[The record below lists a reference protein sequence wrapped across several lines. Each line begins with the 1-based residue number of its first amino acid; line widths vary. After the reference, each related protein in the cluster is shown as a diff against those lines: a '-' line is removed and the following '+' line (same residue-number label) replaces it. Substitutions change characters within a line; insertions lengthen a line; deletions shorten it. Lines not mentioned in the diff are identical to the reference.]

1 MTKYLL
7 AGAAAAALTL
17 GAGYAAAQDF
27 KVTLSGEAKFQAS
40 FAGQKKDSGTRATDF
55 RSRFRFDV
63 NPEAKGLNGALTYG
77 AWVKVKNEDGNKG
90 TSFEN
95 AYTYLSG
102 SFGKIYLGQLAPF
115 NDDNGN
121 VTKPQDAFS
130 ENDGA
135 LGYVGASNDVLYTG
149 KTLETWRRQTIA
161 IMDQSTKVR
170 YDTPFI
176 SGVKLGVSYTP
187 NSDSN
192 NWDYTRG
199 NNSGPGVQDAYE
211 IGILFDSTDKSIA
224 DKFGAAL
231 FKASFGYQGGDAP
244 NNGATKYEDWSAF
257 QVGAQVGYAGFAVGG
272 HYVYL
277 GKSGLNS
284 ADLNKGKDYSW
295 GIGAQ
300 YKFTP
305 DLVTSVGYT
314 YSQKDS
320 GGLTAVGGLKK
331 ADAFTV
337 GVAYTVS
344 KGLTVGAD
352 YAYVTTKNTFV
363 NVKDSANVV
372 TLSTTLGF

>member
-17 GAGYAAAQDF
+17 GAGFAAAQDF

-40 FAGQKKDSGTRATDF
+40 FAGQKKDRATRASDF
-55 RSRFRFDV
+55 QSRFRLDV
-63 NPEAKGLNGALTYG
+63 NPEAKGLDGALTYG
-77 AWVKVKNEDGNKG
+77 AWVKIKNEKSNG
-90 TSFEN
+90 TTTFEN

-102 SFGKIYLGQLAPF
+102 AFGRVVLGQIAPF

-130 ENDGA
+130 ENDIA
-135 LGYVGASNDVLYTG
+135 LGFAGKSNDTLYTNG
-149 KTLETWRRQTIA
+149 TLETWRNQTIE
-161 IMDQSTKVR
+161 IMGQSTKVR

-187 NSDSN
+187 NAASS
-192 NWDYTRG
+192 NWDYNR
-199 NNSGPGVQDAYE
+199 NSTTGVQDAYE

-231 FKASFGYQGGDAP
+231 FKASFGYQGASDA
-244 NNGATKYEDWSAF
+244 NSANEDWNAY
-257 QVGAQVGYAGFAVGG
+257 QAGVQVGYAGFAIGG
-272 HYVYL
+272 HYVYK
-277 GKSGLNS
+277 GKSGLTKT
-284 ADLNKGKDYSW
+284 DTYKGSDYSW
-295 GIGAQ
+295 GFGAQ

-305 DLVTSVGYT
+305 ALVTSVGYT
-314 YSQKDS
+314 YSQKDDLATTLVTHS
-320 GGLTAVGGLKK
+320 RGLKK

-337 GVAYTVS
+337 GVAYTVA

-352 YAYVTTKNTFV
+352 YGYVTTKNTRT
-363 NVKDSANVV
+363 NDKDTANVF